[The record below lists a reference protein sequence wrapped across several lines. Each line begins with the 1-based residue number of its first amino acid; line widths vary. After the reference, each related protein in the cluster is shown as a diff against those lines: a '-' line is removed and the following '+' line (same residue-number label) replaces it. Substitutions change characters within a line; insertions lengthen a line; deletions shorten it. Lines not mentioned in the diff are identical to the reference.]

1 MGYLKSGIILVA
13 ALLLLFIGYLAGIN
27 KSKLITN
34 THLPLG
40 IENRATD
47 KPLDI
52 YTIEN
57 LSQSEIQAGDFELES
72 NISSNESYNSHKF
85 SLTFHPNPKKS
96 YKKKTTGLINIPTD
110 DKKMPIIV
118 MLRGYVDQEIYK
130 TGMGTVRASEIFAEN
145 GFITVAPD
153 FLGYAG
159 SDKEAENIFESRFQT
174 YVTTLSLI
182 KSLYQI
188 NEWDNTNIF
197 LWGHSNGGQ
206 IALTVL
212 EISGKDYPT
221 SLWAPVS
228 KSFPYSILYYTDEAE
243 DRGKLIRGELA
254 KFENDYDV
262 ELYSL
267 DNYFERINAP
277 IQIHQGTADDAVP
290 INWTDSLYQ
299 TLLDLNPPNGEAS
312 LDPNFFTYPG
322 ADHNMRPSWDTVVKR
337 NLDFFRKNVI
347 N

>member
-1 MGYLKSGIILVA
+1 VKPTLRVLLIIFCAAGLFYLGRYSCNFSSKYSRDIIK
-13 ALLLLFIGYLAGIN
+13 IPSI
-27 KSKLITN
+27 STQS
-34 THLPLG
+34 P
-40 IENRATD
+40 
-47 KPLDI
+47 KPLEI
-52 YTIEN
+52 YTIDN
-57 LSQSEIQAGDFELES
+57 LAQADIKTGNFELGDEIDS
-72 NISSNESYNSHKF
+72 ISVYKSYNFKF
-85 SLTFHPNPKKS
+85 LFYPNPEKS
-96 YKKKTTGLINIPTD
+96 YKKKTTGLINIPTAG
-110 DKKMPIIV
+110 KKMPIII

-188 NEWDNTNIF
+188 DKWDDTNIF

-212 EISGKDYPT
+212 EISEKDYPT

-228 KSFPYSILYYTDEAE
+228 KPFPYSVLYYTDEAE
-243 DRGKLIRGELA
+243 DRGKLIRAELA

-267 DNYFERINAP
+267 DNYFKRINAP
-277 IQIHQGTADDAVP
+277 IQIHQGTADDAVS
-290 INWTDSLYQ
+290 INWTNSLYQ
-299 TLLDLNPPNGEAS
+299 TLLDLNPSNGEAS
-312 LDPNFFTYPG
+312 LDLNFFTYPG

-337 NLDFFRKNVI
+337 DLDFFRKNKR
-347 N
+347 